1 MLYEWDIN
9 LDHFVQ
15 ICPLE
20 MLNKLDHPLTNK
32 VLKKSWLIIIFYNFY

>member
-32 VLKKSWLIIIFYNFY
+32 VLEKKLVNYYNL